1 MTPTNVMLAPG
12 RRIMAWLALA
22 ALLSLVAC
30 VCTFVVYSRG
40 LVLVI
45 GLLAGLAVA
54 TVAALGWWAFTTRRA
69 WKRRL
74 NVALAALVICLIG
87 LVVATFSLSYALGV
101 AVVAVV
107 AIAYSAACRAA
118 VGGPQAARQPAWV
131 VGSETTT
138 LTRPWLLVNPRS
150 GDGTATRVGLVE
162 VARRRGLEVRV
173 LQPGEDSAHLA
184 REAAAAGA
192 DAIGVAGGD
201 GSLSS
206 VAAVAIEYGIPFV
219 CIPAGTR
226 NHFARDLG
234 LDRDAPLT
242 ALDAYSGRARLV
254 DVGVVGDRL
263 FLNNVSLGAYASLV
277 HQSGYRA
284 NKLATARTMLPSALR
299 VVEDRPTELSYRDSA
314 GRLRTDAV
322 VLLVAN
328 NEYDLRPPF
337 DVGSRARLDAGVLQ
351 ASALLTTTGAGLAV
365 ALAGVTTARKAR
377 NATILQWTA
386 TELSVD
392 GAAAALPVAIDGEA
406 VLLSPPVTFTVS
418 PRALLVLVPNSA
430 AGPVGGAFAFRWLT
444 VRRLWEVAQGRSAY

>member
-40 LVLVI
+40 LVLAI

-118 VGGPQAARQPAWV
+118 VGGSQAARQPAWV
-131 VGSETTT
+131 VGSEATT
-138 LTRPWLLVNPRS
+138 LTSPWLLVNPRS

-263 FLNNVSLGAYASLV
+263 FLNNVSLGAYARLV
-277 HQSGYRA
+277 RRREHHRRRRA
-284 NKLATARTMLPSALR
+284 ALARLRALWMTARDRHGLRARVDGRALEAGVIFVGNNAYELDLFNVGERERLDEGVLHLYTLEGLLPSAWNDMKGTSFTVETPSSKIEAALDGEPVELDSPLRFEVRPGALR
-299 VVEDRPTELSYRDSA
+299 V
-314 GRLRTDAV
+314 
-322 VLLVAN
+322 LL
-328 NEYDLRPPF
+328 PP
-337 DVGSRARLDAGVLQ
+337 GS
-351 ASALLTTTGAGLAV
+351 
-365 ALAGVTTARKAR
+365 
-377 NATILQWTA
+377 
-386 TELSVD
+386 
-392 GAAAALPVAIDGEA
+392 
-406 VLLSPPVTFTVS
+406 
-418 PRALLVLVPNSA
+418 
-430 AGPVGGAFAFRWLT
+430 
-444 VRRLWEVAQGRSAY
+444 